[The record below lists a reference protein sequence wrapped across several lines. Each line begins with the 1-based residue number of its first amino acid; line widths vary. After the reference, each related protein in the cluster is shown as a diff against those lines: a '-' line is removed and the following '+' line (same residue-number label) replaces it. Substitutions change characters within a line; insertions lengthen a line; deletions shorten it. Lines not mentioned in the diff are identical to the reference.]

1 MYSGSIL
8 VDSWTLKFVCA
19 KDGDGPWHL
28 ELRTPYAEL
37 ITRETQSAS
46 PMHLLDALV
55 DEALANLRNR
65 QPTRAPKPPL
75 KIGKR
80 VLVATVSES
89 RLGPRKAPSLKAS
102 KTPVTSEGAVK

>member
-1 MYSGSIL
+1 MMYSGSIL

-46 PMHLLDALV
+46 PMVRRPSGRSTL
-55 DEALANLRNR
+55 
-65 QPTRAPKPPL
+65 
-75 KIGKR
+75 
-80 VLVATVSES
+80 ES
-89 RLGPRKAPSLKAS
+89 PQSPADSSAKA
-102 KTPVTSEGAVK
+102 AVEDWQAGSSCDGF